1 MFFLDES
8 CRAIRFQE
16 RIEGKVLTNYVFKSY
31 QGINEEMCE
40 INCFLEPG
48 CVSYNHGTMGDGLFL
63 CELSAR
69 EHMEVPSSELVTKDG
84 FIYRA
89 ISIVSGKSCS
99 YYSSMRDLL
108 PWNYFCLSFLV
119 SCLEK
124 KSKALTLIQLA
135 IYFLFLFFSFLLQ
148 NFCAS
153 NPCSNNSTCQTGFGK
168 RGFRCL
174 CSRGYVGDNCEL
186 GKWV

>member
-99 YYSSMRDLL
+99 YYSSMRNLL

-124 KSKALTLIQLA
+124 KIESVDIDTACNL
-135 IYFLFLFFSFLLQ
+135 FFVSFLFFSFAEFLCQQSLLKQ
-148 NFCAS
+148 LNLS
-153 NPCSNNSTCQTGFGK
+153 NRIWQARISLFV
-168 RGFRCL
+168 L
-174 CSRGYVGDNCEL
+174 SRLRWRQLWIG
-186 GKWV
+186 